1 MANRELRMKVTTKVD
16 FVYATTYAKRRRETK
31 DISNMRVTSNV
42 NIDKEHIAYVETM
55 IVQRYS

>member
-55 IVQRYS
+55 IV